1 MRVPMTDAGRTAAD
15 PESLGV
21 DPAGLQR
28 AADRIQAEV
37 DTGRLP
43 AAQLAVARHGQ
54 LILDVSFG
62 SATTTDRFVVYSC
75 TKAFTGGVIW
85 QLLGEGRLA
94 LDDPAARYVPSFGA
108 NGKNAVTIAHLL
120 THTGGFPHAPLGPP
134 LWDSAEG
141 RNEAFARWRLDT
153 EPGTH
158 FEYHPTSGHWVLG
171 AVVEAILGQP
181 LGEAIDE
188 RLCRPL
194 GLTFGLGQPPEAQ
207 GPIANPVAVGE
218 PPSPDELR
226 AVFGTDSFDLGEVTP
241 EVLTMFAKPGVR
253 AVGVP
258 GAGGVATA
266 ADLARYYQALMANPD
281 GMWDPEALR
290 LATQEILVNLPDP
303 MLGFAANRSAGLI
316 IAGDDA
322 NFTLRGFGAGCSPRT
337 FGHNGAGGQISWA
350 DPDTGLS
357 MGFVTSGIDA
367 NFLREARR
375 TISIASKVADSV
387 SG

>member
-1 MRVPMTDAGRTAAD
+1 MTAPVAD
-15 PESLGV
+15 PASVGV
-21 DPAGLQR
+21 DPAALQT
-28 AADRIQAEV
+28 AVDRIQADV
-37 DTGRLP
+37 DSGRLP

-54 LILDVSFG
+54 LVLEASFG
-62 SATTTDRFVVYSC
+62 SAVRDDRFVVYSC

-85 QLLGEGRLA
+85 QLIGEGRLA
-94 LDDPAARYVPSFGA
+94 LADPAARYVPSFA
-108 NGKNAVTIAHLL
+108 SNGKDAVTIAHLL
-120 THTGGFPHAPLGPP
+120 THTGGFPYAPLGPP
-134 LWDSAEG
+134 RWNSTEG
-141 RNEAFARWRLDT
+141 RDEAFARWRLDT

-171 AVVEAILGQP
+171 AVAEAILDQP

-188 RLCRPL
+188 RLCQPL

-207 GPIANPVAVGE
+207 GPIADPVAVGE

-226 AVFGTDSFDLGEVTP
+226 TVFGTDSFDLGEVTP
-241 EVLTMFAKPGVR
+241 EVLTMFAHPSVR

-258 GAGGVATA
+258 GGGGVATA
-266 ADLARYYQALMANPD
+266 TDLARYYQALLSNP
-281 GMWDPEALR
+281 GAMWDPDVLR
-290 LATQEILVNLPDP
+290 LATREILVTLPDP

-316 IAGDDA
+316 IAGDDG
-322 NFTLRGFGAGCSPRT
+322 NNTLRGFGASCSPAT
-337 FGHNGAGGQISWA
+337 FGHNGAGGQIAWA

-357 MGFVTSGIDA
+357 MGFVSSGIDA

-375 TISIASKVADSV
+375 TLSIASKVAASV

>member
-1 MRVPMTDAGRTAAD
+1 MSTPERTVVD
-15 PESLGV
+15 PESMGV
-21 DPAGLQR
+21 DPHALQL
-28 AADRIQAEV
+28 AVDRIQAEV
-37 DTGRLP
+37 DAGLLP
-43 AAQLAVARHGQ
+43 AAQLAVARHGR
-54 LILDVSFG
+54 LVFEAAFG

-94 LDDPAARYVPSFGA
+94 LDDPAARFVPSFGS
-108 NGKNAVTIAHLL
+108 NGKDAVTIAHLL

-134 LWDSAEG
+134 RWATAEG
-141 RNEAFARWRLDT
+141 RHDSFAKWRLDT
-153 EPGTH
+153 KPGSH

-171 AVVEAILGQP
+171 AVAEAILDQP

-207 GPIANPVAVGE
+207 GPVADPVAVGE
-218 PPSPDELR
+218 PPTPDELR

-241 EVLTMFAKPGVR
+241 EVLTMFGDPAVR

-258 GAGGVATA
+258 GGGGVATA
-266 ADLARYYQALMANPD
+266 ADLARYYQALLANPD

-290 LATQEILVNLPDP
+290 LATREILVTLPDP

-316 IAGDDA
+316 IAGDDT
-322 NFTLRGFGAGCSPRT
+322 NVTLRGFGAGCSPRT
-337 FGHNGAGGQISWA
+337 FGHNGAGGQIAWA
-350 DPDTGLS
+350 DPETGLS

-375 TISIASKVADSV
+375 TMSIASKVAASV
-387 SG
+387 AG